1 MRPSLIETLRKLIEH
16 EKSAYAIGN
25 IAEAEAFAE
34 KFQHLMEA
42 HELTM
47 ADLGWQSFDVEDE
60 FDREAAARL
69 RKHQKPSKSKPSWQE
84 VLGST
89 MEVQSLTS
97 SR

>member
-34 KFQHLMEA
+34 KFQQLMEV

-47 ADLGWQSFDVEDE
+47 ADLGWQSLDAEDE
-60 FDREAAARL
+60 FDREVAARL
-69 RKHQKPSKSKPSWQE
+69 KKEQEPADSRPSWQE

-89 MEVQSLTS
+89 MGIRNLTS